1 MLDTRLDDDIKNVF
15 DLLSNIQR
23 VRYENIDNEVLSCVI
38 HFFYR
43 CGMLKKEVSITKIG
57 DIICQGKKIQELN
70 PGSFDNPPPLKK
82 NSIPLTNN
90 IIGILKKHI
99 HYLSSVDV
107 YDTSPDAPL
116 FPTYYGENGSKK
128 LYRDLKKYL
137 DKAGF
142 NNINEISRIGLMN
155 YYRDLLETGFN
166 KTDSIEKTVDQFRK
180 KNNTVELKVKN
191 IMPKSKMT
199 KFEELLKHWDEM
211 QFLDFSNKN
220 TIQDYERLGSN
231 LIERMKCK
239 NEIKLEIKQTFLDAL
254 KNQKNVFKKSIP
266 KQQASITYQNFT
278 DILKKLFE
286 TSE

>member
-1 MLDTRLDDDIKNVF
+1 MLDTRLDNDIKNVF

-23 VRYENIDNEVLSCVI
+23 VRHQNIDDKVLSCII

-57 DIICQGKKIQELN
+57 DIIYQGKKIQELI
-70 PGSFDNPPPLKK
+70 PGSFDNPPPLKR

-90 IIGILKKHI
+90 IIGILEKYI
-99 HYLSSVDV
+99 QYLSSVDA

-116 FPTYYGENGSKK
+116 FPKYEGEKGSKK

-137 DKAGF
+137 EEVGF

-155 YYRDLLETGFN
+155 YYRNLLESGFN
-166 KTDSIEKTVDQFRK
+166 ETDSIEKTFEQFRK
-180 KNNTVELKVKN
+180 KKNTVEPKVKG
-191 IMPKSKMT
+191 ITPKMKIS

-211 QFLDFSNKN
+211 QFLDFSNQN
-220 TIQDYERLGSN
+220 TIKNYERRGLN
-231 LIERMKCK
+231 LIERIKCK

-254 KNQKNVFKKSIP
+254 KYQKKVFKKSIP
-266 KQQASITYQNFT
+266 KEQASKTYQNFL
-278 DILKKLFE
+278 DIIKKLFE
-286 TSE
+286 TAE